1 MACDCHITSGASAE
15 GVSNIW
21 GPESSGGFLT
31 QMSGVWPGVTQRLD
45 SAGTLD
51 EGHPPAPPPCGVG
64 DTRHSGEVLEE
75 DTVEAESREWVSND
89 LDHKRSRMNEPAL
102 RSGGLT
108 CAVLDGLK
116 PAQAHLD
123 RRKKNRLHF
132 CFLFLYWLGLVMAH
146 GLSCCGMG
154 TLSCGVWCLGPQQGM
169 EPGCPALGV
178 WSLSHWTMR
187 DVLRLH
193 FLMGVSQSTFQKHIL
208 CGIHLVPNRIC

>member
-1 MACDCHITSGASAE
+1 MSGASAE

-51 EGHPPAPPPCGVG
+51 EGHLPYPPPCGVG
-64 DTRHSGEVLEE
+64 DTWHSGEVLEE
-75 DTVEAESREWVSND
+75 DAAEAESREWVSDD
-89 LDHKRSRMNEPAL
+89 LDQKRSWMNEPAS
-102 RSGGLT
+102 RSGGRT

-116 PAQAHLD
+116 PAQAHPD

-132 CFLFLYWLGLVMAH
+132 CFLFLYWLGLVMAC
-146 GLSCCGMG
+146 GLFRCGMG

-169 EPGCPALGV
+169 EPGSPALGV

-193 FLMGVSQSTFQKHIL
+193 FLMGVSQTHFRNTFCVGYIW
-208 CGIHLVPNRIC
+208 CPSSGNRIC